1 MTGAADEAS
10 VLAELTALEPLFH
23 APGGLSRAEYEALT
37 APDFAEVGA
46 SGRRYDR
53 ESVWAVLAERFAAG
67 EPEPAFELTRPAAR
81 RLGPATWALTYDLR
95 FGDRRSRRVSVWER
109 VDGRWRVVY
118 HQGTSVGQT
127 PASDT

>member
-1 MTGAADEAS
+1 MPDTDGLLDEDA

-23 APGGLSRAEYEALT
+23 APGGMTRAEYEALT

-53 ESVWAVLAERFAAG
+53 EDIWAVLAGRFASG
-67 EPEPAFELTRPAAR
+67 EPEPAFELTQAAVR
-81 RLGPATWALTYDLR
+81 RLAAHVWVLTYHLR
-95 FGDRRSRRVSVWER
+95 FGERRSRRVSVWER

-118 HQGTSVGQT
+118 HQGT
-127 PASDT
+127 PD